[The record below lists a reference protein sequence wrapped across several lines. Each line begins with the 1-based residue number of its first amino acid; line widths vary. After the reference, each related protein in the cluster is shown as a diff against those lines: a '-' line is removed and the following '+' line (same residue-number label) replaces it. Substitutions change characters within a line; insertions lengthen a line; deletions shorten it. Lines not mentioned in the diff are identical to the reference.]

1 MHTHNLYPPSS
12 SLQGS
17 HLNIHLLQVRRNLKL
32 RLSLTPHLLNAN
44 PLSNL
49 LQRQSL
55 DPIAIEN
62 RQIRNNRRHALLPRE
77 RERALLEDLGVA
89 LLVHVL
95 HGDDDLGLRRV
106 GDEIHG
112 APDTLDFAGEHEVGE
127 VAELV
132 DLHGAQHGDV
142 DAPGAD
148 HAEGFVGAEG
158 RGAADEGDGFFARV
172 DQVGVPSD
180 CVSWGFLL
188 GAFEGGLWTYSSPGL
203 GYRPIPRMPFSDSS
217 TISVPSGRKAGAAR
231 GMPMPRLT
239 YMPSLSS
246 WAARLMMRSRFCEA
260 SEEPGDC

>member
-12 SLQGS
+12 PLQGS

-49 LQRQSL
+49 LQRQPL

-77 RERALLEDLGVA
+77 RKRALLEDLGVA

-112 APDTLDFAGEHEVGE
+112 AADALDLARQHEVGE

-142 DAPGAD
+142 DAAGAD

-172 DQVGVPSD
+172 DQVGVPD
-180 CVSWGFLL
+180 ECVSRVLRGVSL
-188 GAFEGGLWTYSSPGL
+188 GAVLENVLFAGLGVPAHSQNAVLGLEHDFSAFGEEGGCCEGHADAEVDVHAVFEFLGCALDDAFALLRGL
-203 GYRPIPRMPFSDSS
+203 
-217 TISVPSGRKAGAAR
+217 
-231 GMPMPRLT
+231 
-239 YMPSLSS
+239 
-246 WAARLMMRSRFCEA
+246 
-260 SEEPGDC
+260 